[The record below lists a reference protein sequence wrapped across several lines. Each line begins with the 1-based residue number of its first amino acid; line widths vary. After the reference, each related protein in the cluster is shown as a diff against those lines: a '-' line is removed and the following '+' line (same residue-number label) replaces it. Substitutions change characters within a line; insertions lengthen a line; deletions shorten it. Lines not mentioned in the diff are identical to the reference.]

1 MGSIGETVTV
11 EATGTH
17 VNVAETQHSGLITS
31 KQIEQIQVR
40 SRDVTSL
47 LRLVPG
53 VRYEDNVEAM
63 GDSFGTLIPHVGGQ
77 RRDWNTVM
85 IDGVLGNEI
94 GQANR
99 LGQAINLDSIAEI
112 KVLLEQL
119 SRRIRPH
126 RRRADSD
133 HHQERQL
140 AGYPATFT
148 TTDATRI

>member
-1 MGSIGETVTV
+1 M
-11 EATGTH
+11 
-17 VNVAETQHSGLITS
+17 
-31 KQIEQIQVR
+31 
-40 SRDVTSL
+40 TSL

-112 KVLLEQL
+112 KVLLNSYRAEYGRTGGGQIQIITKSGS
-119 SRRIRPH
+119 SR
-126 RRRADSD
+126 
-133 HHQERQL
+133 
-140 AGYPATFT
+140 YPATFT
-148 TTDATRI
+148 TTAATRI